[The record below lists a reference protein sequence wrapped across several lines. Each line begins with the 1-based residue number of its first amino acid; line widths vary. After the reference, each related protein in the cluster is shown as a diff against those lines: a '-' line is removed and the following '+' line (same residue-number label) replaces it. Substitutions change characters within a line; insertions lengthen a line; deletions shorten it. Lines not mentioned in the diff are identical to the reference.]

1 MSVSFQSFWVE
12 GAGNTTE
19 IQTLLTLALLLYAL
33 QILPLLVR
41 PNLNK
46 FAPSNITN
54 SPPSISGRSQSFTS
68 FPDKT
73 SYETNSRIHFDGGE
87 FAIGRNFH
95 RPKQLNKNEITEAI
109 GGLFSGEKGELFVV
123 CLEMKHEPPKTNTT
137 KMFLTETS
145 GVVSILVLDIISY
158 RSKIFFFPLTNN
170 VSSDNLMIWGRQIA
184 TNRKFLRRS
193 PLHSYEGKNPQQLA
207 F

>member
-1 MSVSFQSFWVE
+1 MFEKKMSVSFQSFWVE

-19 IQTLLTLALLLYAL
+19 IQTLLTLTLLLYAL

-46 FAPSNITN
+46 IAPSNITN
-54 SPPSISGRSQSFTS
+54 SPPSISGRPQSFTS

-73 SYETNSRIHFDGGE
+73 SYKTNSRIHFDGGK

-95 RPKQLNKNEITEAI
+95 RLKQLNKNEITEAI

-123 CLEMKHEPPKTNTT
+123 CLEMKHEPPKINTT
-137 KMFLTETS
+137 GSESKPKCFLQKHQ
-145 GVVSILVLDIISY
+145 V
-158 RSKIFFFPLTNN
+158 
-170 VSSDNLMIWGRQIA
+170 WA
-184 TNRKFLRRS
+184 
-193 PLHSYEGKNPQQLA
+193 A

>member
-1 MSVSFQSFWVE
+1 MFEKKMSVSFQSFWVE
-12 GAGNTTE
+12 GAGNTAE
-19 IQTLLTLALLLYAL
+19 IQTLLTLTLLLYAL

-95 RPKQLNKNEITEAI
+95 RTKQLNKNEITEAI
-109 GGLFSGEKGELFVV
+109 GGYSQERKENYLLSALRWSMNLQKPTLLAATANQNV
-123 CLEMKHEPPKTNTT
+123 
-137 KMFLTETS
+137 
-145 GVVSILVLDIISY
+145 SY
-158 RSKIFFFPLTNN
+158 RNIRCGQHFSAWYNILQIKYFFLSLN
-170 VSSDNLMIWGRQIA
+170 
-184 TNRKFLRRS
+184 
-193 PLHSYEGKNPQQLA
+193 E
-207 F
+207 

>member
-1 MSVSFQSFWVE
+1 MLVSSSNSRTSLLGVIDRKHTCLKKKCQSRSSLSEWKARETPQKYKHCLPSHYYFMHFKFS
-12 GAGNTTE
+12 
-19 IQTLLTLALLLYAL
+19 
-33 QILPLLVR
+33 PLLVR

-54 SPPSISGRSQSFTS
+54 SPPSISGRPQSFTS
-68 FPDKT
+68 FLDKT
-73 SYETNSRIHFDGGE
+73 SYKTNSRIHFDGGK

-95 RPKQLNKNEITEAI
+95 RLKQLNKNEITEAI

-137 KMFLTETS
+137 GSDSKPKCFLQKHQVWS
-145 GVVSILVLDIISY
+145 
-158 RSKIFFFPLTNN
+158 
-170 VSSDNLMIWGRQIA
+170 
-184 TNRKFLRRS
+184 
-193 PLHSYEGKNPQQLA
+193 A

>member
-1 MSVSFQSFWVE
+1 MLVSSSNSRTSLLGVIDRKHTCLKKKMSVSFQSFWVE

-19 IQTLLTLALLLYAL
+19 IQTLLTLTLLLYAL

-46 FAPSNITN
+46 FAPSNITK

-137 KMFLTETS
+137 GSDSKPKCFLQKHQVWS
-145 GVVSILVLDIISY
+145 
-158 RSKIFFFPLTNN
+158 
-170 VSSDNLMIWGRQIA
+170 
-184 TNRKFLRRS
+184 
-193 PLHSYEGKNPQQLA
+193 A